1 MSTSRS
7 LFSLRLFRVF
17 SCIGLLSLLLVSCGS
32 DEPVVVVTL
41 LGLSSEVNGV
51 RVHARLNTAPAHKP
65 MVFQEGLGPATVD
78 YQFAVRLPR
87 GSQGSVSLS
96 IQTLT
101 SDFCYVS
108 DDPEVVAQI
117 SPGQVVPVMLTV
129 SRLPQTL
136 CPLRLEKTS
145 TGPGFV
151 EVQAPSLDC
160 SKPELCRC
168 TGSCEFRLPKG
179 SSAILRADGE
189 NQTKLLAWGTDCG
202 GFGGCSLTMNR
213 EQKVTAEFMPTL
225 RVRRTGKAASDSRA
239 VIRSI
244 LPDAVR
250 AKYGLNELACQKSL
264 ADSQNDP
271 ASICSIGVPPETRV
285 RISGPSGGPPCFLGF
300 SGGAGCDDLSC
311 EVTVNKDPVEITA
324 DLAKCERSTPF
335 PKSGENYSV
344 FATPE
349 LVWVGSKGSYSSP
362 AETGLHYLDRAAGTW
377 TALSTG
383 SIEVRAL
390 WADRLTGD
398 LWYTGYRGGSSGYLV
413 HLAQRGMRELGYI
426 SIYSASYYAIAA
438 LDPNKIWFL
447 QADQRLYQVEGD
459 GYRSSMYYDNSL
471 YGISAVSPSLL
482 WLVGRSGAAYRCT
495 DPLNNLSCSAVSS
508 GSKETLKDIWS
519 FDEQNAWAVGE
530 KGSVVRLSGS
540 SWASV
545 GGATTAN
552 LTGVWGTTPRNVW
565 AVGSGVVLYWNG
577 SKWINVAVDKTKF
590 DYADIHGADEGIFW
604 VVDSSGGVTTFER

>member
-271 ASICSIGVPPETRV
+271 GSICSIGVPPETRV

-349 LVWVGSKGSYSSP
+349 LVWVGSKGASGSSP
-362 AETGLHYLDRAAGTW
+362 EPGLHYLDRAAGTW
-377 TALSTG
+377 TALSTDYT
-383 SIEVRAL
+383 EVRAL

-398 LWYTGYRGGSSGYLV
+398 LWYAGNWRSYSGYLV
-413 HLAQRGMRELGYI
+413 HLSQRGMRQLGYV
-426 SIYSASYYAIAA
+426 SINGANYYAITA
-438 LDPNKIWFL
+438 LESNRGWLL
-447 QADQRLYQVEGD
+447 QNDLRLHRFDDKGIQMNFFSGNY
-459 GYRSSMYYDNSL
+459 L
-471 YGISAVSPSLL
+471 YGISVVSPSLL
-482 WLVGRSGAAYRCT
+482 WLVGGSGVAYRCT
-495 DPLNNLSCSAVSS
+495 DPLNTLACIAVSS
-508 GSKETLKDIWS
+508 GSKETLNDIWS

-530 KGSVVRLSGS
+530 KGSVTRWNGV
-540 SWASV
+540 SWTSV
-545 GGATTAN
+545 GGATAAN
-552 LTGVWGTTPRNVW
+552 LAGVWGTTPRNVW

-577 SKWINVAVDKTKF
+577 TKWNNVVADKTNF
-590 DYADIHGADEGIFW
+590 GYVDIHGADEGTFW
-604 VVDSSGGVTTFER
+604 AVDSQGGVTTFER